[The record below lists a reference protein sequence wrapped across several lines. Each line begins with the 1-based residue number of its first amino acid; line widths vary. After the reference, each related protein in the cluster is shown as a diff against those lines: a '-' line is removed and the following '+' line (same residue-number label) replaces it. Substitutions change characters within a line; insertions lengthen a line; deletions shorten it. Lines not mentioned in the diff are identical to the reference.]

1 MLVLVHSIIGAAI
14 EVHRQLGPGLF
25 ESVYERC
32 LTFELGLRGLRAER
46 QKTLPVRYKDLLIEH
61 GYRPDLIVE
70 DAVLVE
76 LKSVEALLPV
86 HECQLL
92 SYLRL
97 SGIDV
102 GLLINFNVPVLKRGI
117 RRLTREWRPNQ
128 RFSRPP
134 ESPAL
139 P

>member
-1 MLVLVHSIIGAAI
+1 MLLLVHSIIGAAI
-14 EVHRQLGPGLF
+14 EVHRELGPGLF
-25 ESVYERC
+25 ESVYEQC

-46 QKTLPVRYKDLLIEH
+46 QKTLPVRYKGLSIEH

-86 HECQLL
+86 HQSQLL

-97 SGIDV
+97 SRYEV
-102 GLLINFNVPVLKRGI
+102 GLLINFNVPLLKRGI
-117 RRLTREWRPNQ
+117 RRLTREWKANQ
-128 RFSRPP
+128 RSSRAP

>member
-1 MLVLVHSIIGAAI
+1 MLLLVHSIIGAAI
-14 EVHRQLGPGLF
+14 EVHRELGPGLF
-25 ESVYERC
+25 ESVYEQC

-46 QKTLPVRYKDLLIEH
+46 QKTLPVRYKGLSIEH

-86 HECQLL
+86 HQSQLL

-97 SGIDV
+97 SRYEV
-102 GLLINFNVPVLKRGI
+102 GLLINFNVPLLKRRI
-117 RRLTREWRPNQ
+117 RRLTREWKANQ
-128 RFSRPP
+128 RSSRAP